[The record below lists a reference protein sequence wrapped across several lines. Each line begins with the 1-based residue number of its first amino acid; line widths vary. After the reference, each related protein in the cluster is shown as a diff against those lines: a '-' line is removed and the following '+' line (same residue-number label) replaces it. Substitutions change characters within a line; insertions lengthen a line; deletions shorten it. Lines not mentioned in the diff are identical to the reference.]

1 MKIAI
6 RTKTITDLLEVR
18 KIEWEEGKQAIKWS
32 SPNDRQTFE
41 IEDIPDNVMLE
52 LRQMLDSGKT
62 ETDRTARL
70 ILQNYDALNLDH
82 TSEVVTR
89 LEQLVSAFKNFF
101 EDAPNKWVFLSEA
114 TDSRLLPMYVHQITY
129 HPDEWEVKGKKR
141 KLIEE
146 ASVTMDV
153 SYINRRE
160 RLSKRFRWT
169 RADINREDGTRLAL
183 LLRKHN
189 LSKETRPAM
198 ARYAEEIKRFQEISE
213 QTGAQFAAVGM
224 ARITSGTTWYRQK
237 TELQPM
243 VREGRP
249 TKVVM
254 DDEADEGAVKRH
266 EGNPRGCNPT
276 TSMDFWHKVKK
287 TARDVTDEDDLDELY
302 DDGDDAPTTTLP
314 TWPFVKVFDLKLHQ
328 HCEMH
333 VNDVEDY
340 PWDEGVFDKLILPKD
355 HKSLIEILVNGTN
368 NLMEDIIAG
377 KTGGIII
384 LATGKPGV
392 GKTLTAEVYSEF
404 IQRPVYSVQC
414 SQLGLNVDSIEKN
427 LTQVLERA
435 QRWNALLLLD
445 EADVYIRHRGHD
457 LHHNAIVGVFLRIL
471 EYYRGVLFM
480 TSNRA
485 TIIDDAVL
493 SRVTAHIRYEVPD
506 ESMRRE
512 LWQVLGNQYNV
523 KFDKKTLDTLAKE
536 FQVAGRDIKSMLKLA
551 TLMRSSKGDEVSLDL
566 LRTVLQFQDTADS
579 MSARGIN
586 APHVGYIPEN
596 DDDED

>member
-6 RTKTITDLLEVR
+6 RTKTITDLLN
-18 KIEWEEGKQAIKWS
+18 IEGVTWEEGKQSSRYA
-32 SPNDRQTFE
+32 SPNDRLSFE
-41 IEDIPDNVMLE
+41 IEDIPADVLERLRTMLE
-52 LRQMLDSGKT
+52 VGNT

-70 ILQNYDALNLDH
+70 ILQNYDVLNIDH
-82 TSEVVTR
+82 KGEYITR

-114 TDSRLLPMYVHQITY
+114 TDSRLLPMYVHDIQY
-129 HPDEWEVKGKKR
+129 HPDEWEIKGKKR
-141 KLIEE
+141 TLVNE
-146 ASVTMDV
+146 ASVTLSC

-160 RLSKRFRWT
+160 RLSKRFSWKRS
-169 RADINREDGTRLAL
+169 DINRENGTRLSL
-183 LLRKHN
+183 LLRKHM
-189 LSKETRPAM
+189 LSKETRPAI
-198 ARYAEEIKRFQEISE
+198 AHYEKEIKRFQEISE
-213 QTGAQFAAVGM
+213 CTGRQYAAVGM
-224 ARITSGTTWYRQK
+224 SRVTSGTTWYRQT

-254 DDEADEGAVKRH
+254 DDESDEGAVKRH
-266 EGNPRGCNPT
+266 EANPKGCNPT
-276 TSMDFWHKVKK
+276 TSMDFWHKTRK
-287 TARDVTDEDDLDELY
+287 TLKDMKNEEDLDELY
-302 DDGDDAPTTTLP
+302 DDGNDAPTTTLP

-333 VNDVEDY
+333 VNDVQDY
-340 PWDEGVFDKLILPKD
+340 SWDESVFDKLILPKD
-355 HKSLIEILVNGTN
+355 HKTLIEILVNGTN
-368 NLMEDIIAG
+368 DLMEDIIAG

-392 GKTLTAEVYSEF
+392 GKTLSAEVYSEF

-427 LTQVLERA
+427 LTKILERA

-445 EADVYIRHRGHD
+445 EADVYIRHREHD

-506 ESMRRE
+506 EDMRRE
-512 LWQVLGNQYNV
+512 LWEVLGNQYNV
-523 KFDKKTLDTLAKE
+523 KFDKKTLHNLAKE
-536 FQVAGRDIKSMLKLA
+536 FKVAGRDIKSMLKLA
-551 TLMRSSKGDEVSLDL
+551 TLMRSNNGDEVSLDL

-579 MSARGIN
+579 MSARGVN
-586 APHVGYIPEN
+586 APNVDYIPE
-596 DDDED
+596 DDEPED